1 MNKENQI
8 TKTTGQIFKDNICT
22 LFNLFNLLIAI
33 ALACVGAWSNMF
45 FILIIA
51 VNVCIGIVQELKAK
65 KLVEELSLLSMPTA
79 DIIRN
84 NEKMHVSVQEVEDN
98 DILLLESGN
107 QICADSVILSG
118 ELEVNE
124 SLLTGESDPIIKKQ
138 GDSLLSGSS
147 VISGKC
153 QAKVLH
159 TGSENYVSKIADEVK
174 KLKKV
179 NSELLLSMRKV
190 TGFTGWLIIPL
201 GVILFLEA
209 YFLRSNSL
217 QTAVVSTAAGLLG
230 MLPKGLVLL
239 ISIGLATGIVRLS
252 KQKVLVQDLYSI
264 ESLAHV
270 DIICLDKTG
279 TITEGK
285 MQVENVIMLDNDFE
299 IPFNTVMGVFLGN
312 TDDNNATFQA
322 MKNYFPQADEFQVIS
337 KIPFSSDRKW
347 SAVTFDNG
355 NTFVIGAPERLCD
368 KELPE
373 AVRHEM
379 KEGKRILLAGVVDK
393 IEDKT
398 INASEVHL
406 LAAIIISDPIRKNA
420 VSAISYFHKEE
431 VDVKVISGDNP
442 VTVSAVAA
450 KAGIKGADR
459 FIDMSTVS
467 DEDIPKVAKA
477 YSVFGRVT
485 PQQKKYLISAMQN
498 EGHNVAMTGDGVN
511 DLLAMKQADC
521 SIAMGNGSDAARQTA
536 QLVLLDS
543 DFSVLK
549 SVLAEGRRVVNNIT
563 KSAGVFFIKTIYSVL
578 LCIICILLNMDF
590 PFIPIQ
596 ITLIDLIIEGYP
608 SFFISFEPNDKKIKG
623 KFLPTALKNAAPN
636 AIAITLCCLII
647 GGASFMVPND
657 SEQTALL
664 MYLTVGMLGI
674 VGVIK
679 SCRPFN
685 KLRAFLAIT
694 TTIGFFTAVL
704 LFHKILKL
712 PLISMNT
719 LLLFVGITV
728 IGIIIERICAALIAK
743 VYKH

>member
-1 MNKENQI
+1 MNQGNQI
-8 TKTTGQIFKDNICT
+8 TKSTRQIVKDNVCT
-22 LFNLFNLLIAI
+22 LFNLFNLLIAV
-33 ALACVGAWSNMF
+33 ALACVGAWSNLF

-51 VNVCIGIVQELKAK
+51 MNVAIGIIQELKAK
-65 KLVEELSLLSMPTA
+65 KLVEELSLLSMPMA
-79 DIIRN
+79 HVKRN
-84 NEKMHVSVQEVEDN
+84 GETVHISVQEVKDE
-98 DILLLESGN
+98 DILLLESGH
-107 QICADSVILSG
+107 QICADSMILTG

-153 QAKVLH
+153 EAKVLR

-190 TGFTGWLIIPL
+190 TQITGWLIIPL
-201 GVILFLEA
+201 GILLFIEA
-209 YFLRSNSL
+209 YLLRSNTL
-217 QTAVVSTAAGLLG
+217 QGAVVSTAAGLLG

-270 DIICLDKTG
+270 DVVCLDKTG

-285 MQVENVIMLDNDFE
+285 MQVEKVIMLEEQPSVPFE
-299 IPFNTVMGVFLGN
+299 TMMGVFLGN

-322 MKNYFPQADEFQVIS
+322 LKDYFSQKETFEVIA

-347 SAVTFDNG
+347 SAVTFENG
-355 NTFVIGAPERLCD
+355 QTLAIGAPEKLCN

-373 AVRHEM
+373 TVRQEM
-379 KEGKRILLAGVVDK
+379 QNGKRILIAGLVEQ
-393 IEDKT
+393 IENKT
-398 INASEVHL
+398 IHPDQVHL
-406 LAAIIISDPIRKNA
+406 LAAIVITDPIRKNA
-420 VSAISYFHKEE
+420 VSAISYFHKEG

-442 VTVSAVAA
+442 VTVSAIATQ
-450 KAGIKGADR
+450 AGIRGANQ
-459 FIDMSTVS
+459 FIDMSQVK
-467 DEDIPKVAKA
+467 EKDIPRVAKE
-477 YSVFGRVT
+477 YSAFGRVT
-485 PQQKKYLISAMQN
+485 PEQKKHLVQAMQN
-498 EGHNVAMTGDGVN
+498 QGNRVAMTGDGVN

-549 SVLAEGRRVVNNIT
+549 NVLAEGRRVVSNIT

-578 LCIICILLNMDF
+578 LCILCVLLNMDF

-608 SFFISFEPNDKKIKG
+608 AFFISFEPNDQKIKG
-623 KFLPTALKNAAPN
+623 KFLTTALKNAAPN
-636 AIAITLCCLII
+636 AIAITICCVLIESL
-647 GGASFMVPND
+647 SFLFKGE
-657 SEQTALL
+657 SQQTVLL

-685 KLRAFLAIT
+685 KLRTFLCVT
-694 TTIGFFTAVL
+694 TTVGFFTAVL

-712 PLISMNT
+712 PMMTLNT
-719 LLLFVGITV
+719 LVYFIGITV
-728 IGIIIERICAALIAK
+728 VGILIERICAVLINK
-743 VYKH
+743 MCKN

>member
-8 TKTTGQIFKDNICT
+8 TKTNGQILKDNICT

-33 ALACVGAWSNMF
+33 ALACVGAWSNLF

-51 VNVCIGIVQELKAK
+51 VNICIGIIQELKAK
-65 KLVEELSLLSMPTA
+65 KLVEELSLLSMPMA
-79 DIIRN
+79 DVIRN
-84 NEKMHVSVQEVEDN
+84 NEKMHISVQEVEDS

-107 QICADSVILSG
+107 QICADSVILTG

-138 GDSLLSGSS
+138 GDSLLSGSF

-153 QAKVLH
+153 QAKVVH
-159 TGSENYVSKIADEVK
+159 TGSENYVSQIANEVK

-190 TGFTGWLIIPL
+190 TKFTGWLIIPL
-201 GVILFLEA
+201 GIILFMEA
-209 YFLRSNSL
+209 YFLRDNSL
-217 QTAVVSTAAGLLG
+217 QAAVISTAAGLLG

-285 MQVENVIMLDNDFE
+285 MQVEQVIMLDNDFH
-299 IPFNTVMGVFLGN
+299 IPFQTIMGVFLGN

-322 MKNYFPQADEFQVIS
+322 MKNYFPQVDDFQVTS
-337 KIPFSSDRKW
+337 KIPFSSERKW

-368 KELPE
+368 MELPE
-373 AVRHEM
+373 AVSHEM
-379 KEGKRILLAGVVDK
+379 KQGKRILLAGVTNQ

-398 INASEVHL
+398 LKASDVHL

-467 DEDIPKVAKA
+467 EEDILRVAKD

-485 PQQKKYLISAMQN
+485 PQQKKQLISAMQSY
-498 EGHNVAMTGDGVN
+498 GHSVAMTGDGVN

-549 SVLAEGRRVVNNIT
+549 DVLAEGRRVVNNIT
-563 KSAGVFFIKTIYSVL
+563 KSAGVFFIKTIYSIL
-578 LCIICILLNMDF
+578 LCIICVLMNMDF

-608 SFFISFEPNDKKIKG
+608 AFFISFEPNDKKIKG
-623 KFLPTALKNAAPN
+623 KFLSTALKNAAPN

-647 GGASFMVPND
+647 GGTSFMRPND

-664 MYLTVGMLGI
+664 MYLTVAMLGI

-685 KLRAFLAIT
+685 KLRAFLAST
-694 TTIGFFTAVL
+694 TMVGFFVAVL

-719 LLLFVGITV
+719 FVLFIGMTV
-728 IGIIIERICAALIAK
+728 IGIIIERIGTMLIAK
-743 VYKH
+743 IDIK